1 MTVKKIIGPT
11 AWADR
16 VTLLANRTRARTG
29 HAIGLSITHFISCVG
44 SNSVQYSKIIISD
57 DDNVNTFYS
66 RRRYSR
72 GRIAISRVCLCVSM
86 CVCPRDRLTQK
97 WMIQKCLNFVPGMT
111 LGYPRNGM
119 VLSQRSKVKVRVLA
133 RKVVLWIKVMVVW
146 LRWDE
151 SILSG
156 VVYCTWWKVYIP
168 ENRTSRNATW
178 AAVGG

>member
-1 MTVKKIIGPT
+1 MSIHF
-11 AWADR
+11 
-16 VTLLANRTRARTG
+16 TRADG
-29 HAIGLSITHFISCVG
+29 
-44 SNSVQYSKIIISD
+44 
-57 DDNVNTFYS
+57 
-66 RRRYSR
+66 SR

-133 RKVVLWIKVMVVW
+133 RKVVLWIKVTVVW

-156 VVYCTWWKVYIP
+156 VHVLYMVKSIYTWEQNLEERHMSSCGRIGWEDSLGQSHKLGTTMRDEWWEYRGQWCQRPRI
-168 ENRTSRNATW
+168 SREDRDKIIC
-178 AAVGG
+178 VSQSH